1 MFMWQADRPC
11 PKCSTKAPGAYE
23 NPELLSYGGSGMA
36 AALIPAEIESLKPE
50 RDILLE
56 AREVNVLPEVA
67 EAEAERL
74 MRAEAV
80 RLASR

>member
-1 MFMWQADRPC
+1 
-11 PKCSTKAPGAYE
+11 
-23 NPELLSYGGSGMA
+23 MA